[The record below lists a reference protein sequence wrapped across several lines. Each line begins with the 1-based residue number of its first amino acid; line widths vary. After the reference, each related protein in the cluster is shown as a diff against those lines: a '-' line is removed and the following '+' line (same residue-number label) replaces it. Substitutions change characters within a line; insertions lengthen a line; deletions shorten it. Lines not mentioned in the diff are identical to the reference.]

1 MASSNYDIPAVFHK
15 ALETLLYNE
24 SRDHIKQEAA
34 TLKVDPRELFE
45 SIKPHLKYGI
55 PSAFW
60 ESFEPLLKGRVS
72 GFIRECARVLE
83 VDANKLLRAVMNAKD
98 VRGVYIQK
106 SPDEAIDS
114 ACRAYVELAN
124 GDFAA
129 RCCLPVIPGTVYCT
143 NHMYVRPSLQ
153 FRIDQGLPVPK
164 EYERL
169 KSSPDR
175 PELWVDPSTDSVY
188 DAWLRPMG
196 YYDRQNN
203 KLILIKHPA

>member
-15 ALETLLYNE
+15 ALETLLYTE
-24 SRDHIKQEAA
+24 SYDHIKKEAA
-34 TLKVDPRELFE
+34 SLKVDPRELFD

-60 ESFEPLLKGRVS
+60 ESFEPLLKGRVT
-72 GFIRECARVLE
+72 GFIKECARVLE
-83 VDANKLLRAVMNAKD
+83 VDPNKLLRAVMNAKD

-106 SPDEAIDS
+106 SPDEAIDC
-114 ACRAYVELAN
+114 ACRAYVELAS

-129 RCCLPVIPGTVYCT
+129 RCFLPTIPGSMYCNQHT
-143 NHMYVRPSLQ
+143 YFRPSLQ
-153 FRIDQGLPVPK
+153 FRIDQGLPIPK

-175 PELWVDPSTDSVY
+175 PELWVDPLTDAVY
-188 DAWLRPMG
+188 NANLESMG
-196 YYDRQNN
+196 YYNRTLN
-203 KLILIKHPA
+203 KLILIKK